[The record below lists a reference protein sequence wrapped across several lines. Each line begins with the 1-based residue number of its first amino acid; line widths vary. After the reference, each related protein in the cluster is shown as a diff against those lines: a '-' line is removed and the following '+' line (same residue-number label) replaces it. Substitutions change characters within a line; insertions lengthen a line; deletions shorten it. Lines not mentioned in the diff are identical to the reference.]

1 MFQSLNHTRLKVVK
15 TLPRK
20 LLYLRLPLKTS
31 GPLAFK
37 VEEVLSNLVFLP
49 IQIEFLQPEIS
60 AVDEVAV

>member
-1 MFQSLNHTRLKVVK
+1 MVK